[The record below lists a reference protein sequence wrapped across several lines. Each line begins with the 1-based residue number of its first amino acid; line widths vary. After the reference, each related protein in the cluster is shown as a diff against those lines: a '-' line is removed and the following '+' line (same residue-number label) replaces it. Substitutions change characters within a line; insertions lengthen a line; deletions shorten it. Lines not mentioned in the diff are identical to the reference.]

1 VRPGA
6 REAVAALRRAGVEH
20 VVMLTGDGTTT
31 AQAIAREVDI
41 AEVHADLLPAD
52 KRRVVEALV
61 ARYGSV
67 AMVGDGINDAP
78 ALAAAS
84 VGVAMGTSGTD
95 VALETADV
103 VLTTDDLSRLAFA
116 VELGQRALRVI
127 KQNLVVALG
136 VIVTLVIA
144 DLLGRINLPTGV
156 VGHEG
161 STLLV
166 TLNGL
171 RLLGRMPGLSRSAG
185 APGVPSLSPQG

>member
-1 VRPGA
+1 
-6 REAVAALRRAGVEH
+6 
-20 VVMLTGDGTTT
+20 MLTGDGTTT